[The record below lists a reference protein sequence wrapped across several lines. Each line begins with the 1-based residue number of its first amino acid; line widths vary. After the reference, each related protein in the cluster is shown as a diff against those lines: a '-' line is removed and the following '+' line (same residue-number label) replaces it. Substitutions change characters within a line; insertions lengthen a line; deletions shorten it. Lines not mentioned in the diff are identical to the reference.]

1 MKVLARAGVD
11 QPSPGMTARGRSPA
25 PRQARCPEP
34 ENASSG
40 SFSEEPTWGGP
51 DPAASPLEVALG
63 REAVG
68 RYEAALARLRPRDR
82 EAVRARLERQRS
94 YEELAEALGVG
105 TVAAARVVV
114 TRALGRLVEAMSE

>member
-11 QPSPGMTARGRSPA
+11 QPAPGMTAQGRSSA
-25 PRQARCPEP
+25 PRQARLTESGR
-34 ENASSG
+34 ASSS

-94 YEELAEALGVG
+94 YEKLAEALGVG
-105 TVAAARVVV
+105 TATARVVV
-114 TRALGRLVEAMSE
+114 TRALGRLIEAMSE